1 MIKAYHKWLYQ
12 NLGAHAQRCRNRFEN
27 GLQCPTVV
35 KRSVGVEI
43 GCGPVVPQ
51 NTLELCAAAVCLCI
65 HGPEHLQCV
74 REKPVG
80 HATDVDVIP
89 DALTTKEGE
98 VELHSIVCA

>member
-1 MIKAYHKWLYQ
+1 MVKPYHKWLYQ
-12 NLGAHAQRCRNRFEN
+12 NPGAHAQRGSDRLEDC
-27 GLQCPTVV
+27 LQSSAIV
-35 KRSVGVEI
+35 KRSVGMEI

-74 REKPVG
+74 REKPVC
-80 HATDVDVIP
+80 HATDVDVVP

-98 VELHSIVCA
+98 VELHSIVCT